1 MKKPVTDFTPPEM
14 TTRDSFSVLAT
25 PYWGLVFL
33 LVMLPFYVAFFFIG
47 GLFDIQTYTEEQVFA
62 VYALIAGIGSDIF
75 LRRWLHVA
83 LVVIRKP
90 RIPFILFW
98 IAAGIFVITF
108 QPMENFP
115 RWLG

>member
-1 MKKPVTDFTPPEM
+1 MKRPETDFTPPEM
-14 TTRDSFSVLAT
+14 KTRDSFSVLAS

-33 LVMLPFYVAFFFIG
+33 LVMLPFFVAFFFIG
-47 GLFDIQTYTEEQVFA
+47 GFFDLRAYADEQVFA
-62 VYALIAGIGSDIF
+62 AYAIIAGIGSDVF

-98 IAAGIFVITF
+98 VAAGIFVITF
-108 QPMENFP
+108 QPIENFP
-115 RWLG
+115 HWVR